1 MTITKTNNKTPT
13 QTMQKTPT
21 LPTLYFSNDEPKS
34 TPTPTVVEEESPSV
48 LTLPPELL
56 HTCLTKYADWGD
68 LAKLACVQSKWKNIV
83 EDAAE
88 FGGRDAMWEL
98 SMCLLHGDDE
108 HDGSDT
114 ETEENDDNGNES
126 NKKNNR
132 GLQKNEALA
141 IKYLTRLSGVE
152 IDETSLPSTE
162 SSSEGQE
169 SKSVLPTNW
178 QSSQNDAH
186 AADEA
191 ALLQLA
197 TCHLSG
203 IGLPAP
209 NPPLALHL
217 LQSAYHL
224 TNSVQSAHKLALLYE
239 YPSQS
244 NNLISI
250 DVVAAFEWFKA
261 AAENAHIP
269 SMAELALC
277 YELGCGVT
285 QSDEEAL
292 DWYTKA
298 ANAGHS
304 ASHYSVGE
312 HFEEAR
318 GVRMDHEEAC
328 LWYYRAAVLGEEDGM
343 GGLRRLEDVARRVV
357 PEADHEEYVVRRVV
371 PDALEADVEEARRIV
386 AEADVEG
393 VLNA

>member
-1 MTITKTNNKTPT
+1 MTKSTPS
-13 QTMQKTPT
+13 

-34 TPTPTVVEEESPSV
+34 TPSQQAAIEDEPASFQ
-48 LTLPPELL
+48 TLPPELL

-98 SMCLLHGDDE
+98 SMCLLHGDDK
-108 HDGSDT
+108 HD
-114 ETEENDDNGNES
+114 ENEDKEAATKKEGNDKNKDDNN
-126 NKKNNR
+126 NATKNNR

-141 IKYLTRLSGVE
+141 IKYLTRLSGVDIE
-152 IDETSLPSTE
+152 ETAPTQSEDE
-162 SSSEGQE
+162 SSSKEE
-169 SKSVLPTNW
+169 DEAKSVLPTSW
-178 QSSQNDAH
+178 QTSHNNNNHTEST
-186 AADEA
+186 AADEP

-203 IGLPAP
+203 IGLPTP
-209 NPPLALHL
+209 NPTHALHL
-217 LQSAYHL
+217 LQAAYHL
-224 TNSVQSAHKLALLYE
+224 TNSVVSAHKLALLYE
-239 YPSQS
+239 YPTQS
-244 NNLISI
+244 NNLITI

-261 AAENAHIP
+261 AAENGHVP

-277 YELGCGVT
+277 YELGCGVS

-304 ASHYSVGE
+304 AAHYSVGE

-328 LWYYRAAVLGEEDGM
+328 LWYYRAAVLGEEDGV

-357 PEADHEEYVVRRVV
+357 PEVNE
-371 PDALEADVEEARRIV
+371 
-386 AEADVEG
+386 
-393 VLNA
+393 VLNE